1 VDVHT
6 RCTNETPQDPKTWN
20 ERQYK
25 EHKQTGSNVDTW
37 NKRQYKE
44 RKQTGS
50 DFETWNKRQYKERMR
65 DQDRMS
71 RSEGASL
78 ETSFTFCECF
88 MDA

>member
-1 VDVHT
+1 M

-20 ERQYK
+20 
-25 EHKQTGSNVDTW
+25 
-37 NKRQYKE
+37 KRQYKE
-44 RKQTGS
+44 CKQIGS
-50 DFETWNKRQYKERMR
+50 DVETWNKRQYKECMR

-78 ETSFTFCECF
+78 DTSFTFCECF